1 MLIFDTENK
10 PVLLDSIYTP
20 TLTDHMWVL
29 DLNLMDFTM
38 SPLLVLE
45 EIVCPVIVVTIKGF
59 EFPLPANWNIL
70 VYDTETSQLDVI
82 ELSEAAGREFTALIY
97 GPHKGNF
104 SPATVAVTNYFPEF
118 RIVEDRHGRP
128 RCRPREPGRADRN
141 DLRHGIGQL
150 QYLFSVIAPRYTTRI
165 RHVINSVTG
174 HSF

>member
-118 RIVEDRHGRP
+118 RIVAPSLNKHQMLCHPIGPDEWVTVSPSDSYNKYLKDRIVG
-128 RCRPREPGRADRN
+128 
-141 DLRHGIGQL
+141 DLIG
-150 QYLFSVIAPRYTTRI
+150 F
-165 RHVINSVTG
+165 
-174 HSF
+174 